1 MGVRGLDHVCSWLF
15 FLTSSP
21 LPVGEE
27 GVSFSQR
34 EKVQDEEEVR
44 SSRRMGVLQTYFK
57 DNTFGLKAGAIIQ
70 SRRLESCEMA
80 MEIGG
85 QIP

>member
-1 MGVRGLDHVCSWLF
+1 
-15 FLTSSP
+15 
-21 LPVGEE
+21 
-27 GVSFSQR
+27 
-34 EKVQDEEEVR
+34 
-44 SSRRMGVLQTYFK
+44 MGVLQTYFK
-57 DNTFGLKAGAIIQ
+57 DNTVGLKAGAIIQ